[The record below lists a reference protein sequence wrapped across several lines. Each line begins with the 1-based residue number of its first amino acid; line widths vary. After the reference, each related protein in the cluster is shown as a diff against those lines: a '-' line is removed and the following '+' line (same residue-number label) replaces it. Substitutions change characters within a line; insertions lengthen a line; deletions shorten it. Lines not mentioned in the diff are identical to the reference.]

1 MNTNV
6 LETKIN
12 SIQILK
18 VLARNL
24 KVSFFDCVE
33 DVAKICIE
41 NLLNDPFS
49 FAIRKE
55 SAKCMRFCI
64 AACEEH
70 PDKQRALFIMTYV
83 KLMEE
88 VEKKKAR

>member
-18 VLARNL
+18 VLAKNL
-24 KVSFFDCVE
+24 GTSFYECVE
-33 DVAKICIE
+33 DVGKVCIE
-41 NLLNDPFS
+41 SLLQDPY
-49 FAIRKE
+49 AHMIRKE

-64 AACEEH
+64 AACAEH
-70 PDKQRALFIMTYV
+70 PDK
-83 KLMEE
+83 
-88 VEKKKAR
+88 

>member
-18 VLARNL
+18 VLSRNL
-24 KVSFFDCVE
+24 GVSFFECVE
-33 DVAKICIE
+33 DVAKLCIE
-41 NLLNDPFS
+41 KLLTDPFS
-49 FAIRKE
+49 FMIRKE
-55 SAKCMRFCI
+55 SMKCMRFCI

-70 PDKQRALFIMTYV
+70 PDK
-83 KLMEE
+83 
-88 VEKKKAR
+88 